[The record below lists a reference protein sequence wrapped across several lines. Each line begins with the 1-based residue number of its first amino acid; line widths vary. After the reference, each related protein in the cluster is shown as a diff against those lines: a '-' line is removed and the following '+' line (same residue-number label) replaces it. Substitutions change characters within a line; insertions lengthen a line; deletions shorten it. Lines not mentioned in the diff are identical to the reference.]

1 MPEFG
6 PTLPSLPGGLSVI
19 VPAYNSAETLP
30 ALAARLA
37 TVLEPLR
44 PACEL
49 ILVDDG
55 SSDGTW
61 DAIDRLAARHDW
73 VHGLRLMRN
82 SGQHN
87 ALLAGLR
94 AARFDVVATLDDD
107 LQHPP
112 EELPVL
118 LRGLHDGCDVVYG
131 TPAQQQHGVLRD
143 FASVVTK
150 LALGTVMGEKTARK
164 VSAFRVFRTRL
175 RDAFALYSGPYVNL
189 DVLLSWGTTRFGAIQ
204 VHHEIRSVGAS
215 KYTLRKLVRHTLNM
229 LTGFSV
235 LPLQLASVVGFVVM
249 LFGVGVLVYVLGR
262 YFLTG
267 STVAGFPF
275 LASIIAIFSGTQL
288 FALGVIGE
296 YLARMHFRLMEKPTY
311 TIAALTIPR
320 AGDRQVNR
328 GP

>member
-6 PTLPSLPGGLSVI
+6 PSLPSLPVGLSVV

-30 ALAARLA
+30 ALVDRLA
-37 TVLEPLR
+37 GVFDHLPH
-44 PACEL
+44 ACEL
-49 ILVDDG
+49 ILIDDG

-61 DAIDRLAARHDW
+61 ATIDRLGTRYTW
-73 VHGLRLMRN
+73 VCGLRLTRN
-82 SGQHN
+82 FGQHN

-94 AARFDVVATLDDD
+94 AAHYDLAATLDDD

-112 EELPVL
+112 EELPRL
-118 LRGLHDGCDVVYG
+118 LSGLNEDCDVVYG
-131 TPAQQQHGVLRD
+131 TPAQEQHGILRD
-143 FASVVTK
+143 FASVITK
-150 LALGTVMGEKTARK
+150 LALGAAMGVQTTRK

-189 DVLLSWGTTRFGAIQ
+189 DVLLSWGTTRFGAIR
-204 VHHEIRSVGAS
+204 VRHEIRKEGSS
-215 KYTLRKLVRHTLNM
+215 HYTLRKLVRHALNM

-235 LPLQLASVVGFVVM
+235 LPLQLASIAGFVVM

-262 YFLTG
+262 YFITG
-267 STVAGFPF
+267 SSVAGFPF
-275 LASIIAIFSGTQL
+275 LASIIAIFAGTQL

-311 TIAALTIPR
+311 TIAGLTTPR
-320 AGDRQVNR
+320 SNHPKVTS